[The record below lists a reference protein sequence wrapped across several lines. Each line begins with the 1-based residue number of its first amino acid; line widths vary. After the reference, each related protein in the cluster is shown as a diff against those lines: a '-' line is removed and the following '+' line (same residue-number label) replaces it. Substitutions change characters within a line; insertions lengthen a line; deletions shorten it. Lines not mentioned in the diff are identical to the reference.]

1 MTVAELKAQIMAN
14 RMKPVYIFNGVEIG
28 IRDIY
33 LKQIAKVGNY
43 DIKWIDGVSDIIQS
57 GKKKSILQ
65 HNTLYILSECSELV
79 KNEKA
84 WKILEEGMGNNM
96 LICMFTT
103 LDKRVKFYKQYKDI
117 MVDFDPLEP
126 ELLKKY
132 VQKAILLSDK
142 NTKKL
147 MEICEYDYGRCL
159 LEIDKI
165 IQYGAGLDSVPADTA
180 TTSRYDVFFERLL
193 KEGIIYQPPKDT
205 IFDFVDAV
213 LRRDAYNSFR
223 LMQESYDSG
232 EATLVMITNL
242 YNNFK
247 SLLQVQSC
255 RSKNVGT
262 TTGLTGWQITN
273 AKKYVNKYSTKELVK
288 TLKRI
293 RQVEM
298 GIKSGTVD
306 ELVAV
311 PQVLINIL

>member
-1 MTVAELKAQIMAN
+1 MTVVELKAQMMSGK
-14 RMKPVYIFNGVEIG
+14 MKPVYVFNGVEIG

-65 HNTLYILSECSELV
+65 RNTLFVLSECTELI
-79 KNEKA
+79 KTEKA
-84 WKILEEGMGNNM
+84 WKILEQGMGNNM
-96 LICMFTT
+96 LICMFTN
-103 LDKRVKFYKQYKDI
+103 LDKRVKFYKQYKDLI
-117 MVDFDPLEP
+117 VEFEPLQP

-132 VQKAILLSDK
+132 ILKEIPLSDRNC
-142 NTKKL
+142 NTL

-165 IQYGAGLDSVPADTA
+165 KRFDHGAINSA
-180 TTSRYDVFFERLL
+180 FEHLL
-193 KEGIIYQPPKDT
+193 KAGVIYQPPKDA

-213 LRRDAYNSFR
+213 MRRDAYDSFR
-223 LMQESYDSG
+223 LMQESYECG
-232 EATLVMITNL
+232 EATLVMVSNL

-247 SLLQVQSC
+247 ALLQVQSC
-255 RSKNVGT
+255 KSKNVSDI
-262 TTGLTGWQITN
+262 TGLTGWQITN
-273 AKKYVNKYSTKELVK
+273 AKKYVNKYSTKEL
-288 TLKRI
+288 LKALSWV
-293 RQVEM
+293 RQAEI
-298 GIKSGTVD
+298 GIKSGTVE